1 MSDKSED
8 QQKPS
13 SSSSDNNSGM
23 ASGSELINIIVKTSK
38 ERETFQIA
46 PDASIKTLRELVSE
60 RYKVDPPKV
69 CLIFSGKIL
78 KDGDTLENHSK
89 FNYFILKRFFYI

>member
-1 MSDKSED
+1 MSDNSENR
-8 QQKPS
+8 QQPS
-13 SSSSDNNSGM
+13 SSNSDNNSGVS
-23 ASGSELINIIVKTSK
+23 SGSEMINIIVKTSK

-46 PDASIKTLRELVSE
+46 SDANIKTLRELVSE
-60 RYKVDPPKV
+60 RYKVDAPKV

-89 FNYFILKRFFYI
+89 LD